1 MLQSALVRSD
11 IGHVI
16 IGEFAMIFFVCAIL
30 FSLEGAASAIGV
42 LVAIAASMLFSH
54 PVFRP
59 SSVIRL
65 YGSVATTR

>member
-1 MLQSALVRSD
+1 MQSALVRSD

-16 IGEFAMIFFVCAIL
+16 IGEFAMIFFASVIL
-30 FSLEGAASAIGV
+30 FSFRGKLGSPVGV
-42 LVAIAASMLFSH
+42 LVAVAGCMLFSH

-65 YGSVATTR
+65 YGQFAIR